1 MKNQKHEVKREHDGS
16 KRMPTFAAT
25 RDTVGARRTDYLRT
39 GGYRVL
45 PDGSIE
51 TASLIEASKLGD

>member
-1 MKNQKHEVKREHDGS
+1 
-16 KRMPTFAAT
+16 MPTFAAT